1 MPFPFFFIVFLPLN
15 YCFFKR
21 KDSKMRGWDKKV
33 LADDSREIDGEKC
46 RINGQK
52 GSGQKEKGWKRKE
65 GDRMMSSEMK

>member
-1 MPFPFFFIVFLPLN
+1 
-15 YCFFKR
+15 
-21 KDSKMRGWDKKV
+21 MRGWDKKV